1 VVHTCNP
8 SYLGGGDRRIMVGA
22 QSEVGGGETLEKPY
36 LKEQVTCG
44 GTRPYSSFERGKG
57 RRVEV

>member
-1 VVHTCNP
+1 
-8 SYLGGGDRRIMVGA
+8 MVGA